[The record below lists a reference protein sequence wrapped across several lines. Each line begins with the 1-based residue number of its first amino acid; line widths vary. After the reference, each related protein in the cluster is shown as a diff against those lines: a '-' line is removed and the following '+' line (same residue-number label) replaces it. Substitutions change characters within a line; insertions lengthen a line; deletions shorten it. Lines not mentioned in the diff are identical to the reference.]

1 MKPFLIN
8 LDGRGERLGH
18 MQRQFD
24 RYGIPYQRIAATD
37 VSKMS
42 EEEFAS
48 LRAEY
53 GRRAHRHP
61 MSRGQ
66 IGCLLSHQ
74 EAWRT
79 IGAGTEPWGCVFEDD
94 VHLAPAMAHLL
105 AGDTLL
111 PAEPDII
118 RFETTRQGV
127 RLGRRTGTWACEDDT
142 FSFAPI
148 TGPAWGAA
156 AYAIKREIAQWLAGL
171 PPWLCRP
178 TDSLLFD
185 KPISIADEIVTWQM
199 SPAPCVQDK
208 YHPHA
213 TDRLGFD
220 SETEDVALR
229 LPGRFDR
236 QRERLRSV
244 GRRLLGKSLVEFSVA
259 ASRMADARW
268 VVHLPRDRS

>member
-8 LDGRGERLGH
+8 LDGRGERLHH

-24 RYGIPYQRIAATD
+24 RYGILHQRIAATD
-37 VSKMS
+37 VSKMP
-42 EEEFAS
+42 EGQFTL

-53 GRRAHRHP
+53 GRRAHRRP

-94 VHLAPAMAHLL
+94 VHLAPAMAFLL
-105 AGDTLL
+105 AENTLL

-127 RLGRRTGTWACEDDT
+127 RLGRRTGTWACGDDT

-156 AYAIKREIAQWLAGL
+156 AYAIKREVAEWLAGL

-208 YHPHA
+208 YHPNA
-213 TDRLGFD
+213 MDRLGFD
-220 SETEDVALR
+220 SETEDVAER
-229 LPGRFDR
+229 LPRGLNR
-236 QRERLRSV
+236 QREMFKSM
-244 GRRLLGKSLVEFSVA
+244 GRRLLGKSLVEFAVA
-259 ASRMADARW
+259 ASGRADAR
-268 VVHLPRDRS
+268 